1 MKTVKEKLII
11 RFYNIF
17 IHRWLRWK
25 IFVSEKSIK
34 VGISKLEMLL
44 IMMNLLIFVT
54 FIREMIIYN
63 NMYGLTRV
71 NLKN

>member
-25 IFVSEKSIK
+25 IFVSEKIHKS
-34 VGISKLEMLL
+34 GYLQ
-44 IMMNLLIFVT
+44 
-54 FIREMIIYN
+54 IRDAIDYDEFTYICNIY
-63 NMYGLTRV
+63 
-71 NLKN
+71 